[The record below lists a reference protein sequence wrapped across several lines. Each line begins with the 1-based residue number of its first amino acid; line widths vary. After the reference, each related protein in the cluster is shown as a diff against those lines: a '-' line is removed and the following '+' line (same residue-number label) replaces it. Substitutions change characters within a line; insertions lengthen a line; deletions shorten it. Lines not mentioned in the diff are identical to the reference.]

1 MRAILRQEAPGA
13 RQSMSQPAPNS
24 GSEKLILL
32 IKTAYWVA
40 LLIIAAM
47 SMASYILLQQMMA
60 AQQRD
65 EALLSLISGQK
76 ALSQRVVFLANAAD
90 AANQLEKPQLIAAL
104 KKATRNFESNYDQL
118 LERTKADPRS
128 PARNDPASLESVLFA
143 KPFHLDYFSA
153 GLAANGWR
161 FVSALETDLGMD
173 KTGTGFLAGKES
185 AQLDE
190 TVANATLSGYDALGD
205 RVTAF
210 ASARLQR
217 MLSVHQTLFYSTIG
231 AIVLVAL
238 FIFRPMSEMIL
249 RRTRELVDARNSMAF
264 IAVHDGLTG
273 LHNRAFLIDH
283 FDSLLK
289 AAHRRGERLAVL
301 QLDLDRFKQINDSL
315 GHSAGDYVLVATA
328 QRMRE
333 TCRASDLC
341 IRLGG
346 DEFVMILSGA
356 GSGEDINMVA
366 KRVLTRINEP
376 ISFQGATILP
386 GASAGIAVYP
396 IDADN
401 AKDLLVHADL
411 ALYSAKKLG
420 GGSYSFFSE
429 ELRRELEHRKHLER
443 DLKTAIAEHGF
454 DVYFQPQV
462 SLSNGTIA
470 GVEALVRWNHPERG
484 MVSPGEFIPVAEKS
498 GLMAQIGRI
507 SIAKAIEQAAA
518 WHKAGIAFG
527 RLAVNASGTEL
538 REPDFDSFLFGALE
552 RTGLPADKLSLEIV
566 ESVILDDEKT
576 GIAGK
581 LRQIRAAGV
590 HLELDDF
597 GTGYASL
604 SHVNPNEIDRLKIDR
619 RFVQNINVNGDN
631 SKIVRAITE
640 LARGLGI
647 SIIAEGAETE
657 AELDSLVQAGCDQV
671 QGYSIA
677 FPMPSEQAT
686 AWLASHRQRGRPQ
699 LRLLE
704 GSSRA

>member
-1 MRAILRQEAPGA
+1 
-13 RQSMSQPAPNS
+13 MSQPAPNA

-47 SMASYILLQQMMA
+47 SMASYLLLQQMMA

-90 AANQLEKPQLIAAL
+90 RANQLDKPELIVAL
-104 KKATRNFESNYDQL
+104 KEATTQFERNYDQL
-118 LERTKADPRS
+118 LDETSADPRS
-128 PARNDPASLESVLFA
+128 PARNDPSSIESVLFA

-153 GLAANGWR
+153 GLAANSWR
-161 FVSALETDLGMD
+161 FVAAIETDLGMG
-173 KTGTGFLAGKES
+173 KAGTGYLAGKER

-190 TVANATLSGYDALGD
+190 TVAHATLTGYDALGE

-210 ASARLQR
+210 ASARLEK
-217 MLSVHQTLFYSTIG
+217 MLSVHRTLFYSTIG

-238 FIFRPMSEMIL
+238 FIFRPMSEVIM

-283 FDSLLK
+283 FDTLLK
-289 AAHRRGERLAVL
+289 GAHRRGERLAVI

-315 GHSAGDYVLVATA
+315 GHSAGDYVLVVTA

-366 KRVLTRINEP
+366 KRILTRINEP
-376 ISFQGATILP
+376 ISFHGATILP

-429 ELRRELEHRKHLER
+429 ELRRELEHRKQLER
-443 DLKTAIAEHGF
+443 DLKTAIAERSF

-462 SLSNGTIA
+462 SLSNGTIT

-498 GLMAQIGRI
+498 GLMAQIGRVVME
-507 SIAKAIEQAAA
+507 KAMEQAAA
-518 WHKAGIAFG
+518 WHRAGIVFG

-538 REPDFDSFLFGALE
+538 REPDFDSFLFGVLE

-581 LRQIRAAGV
+581 LRHIRSAGI

-657 AELDSLVQAGCDQV
+657 AELDSLLSIGCDQV

-677 FPMPSEQAT
+677 FPMPAEQARD
-686 AWLASHRQRGRPQ
+686 WLATRHQPKRPQ

-704 GSSRA
+704 GNRA